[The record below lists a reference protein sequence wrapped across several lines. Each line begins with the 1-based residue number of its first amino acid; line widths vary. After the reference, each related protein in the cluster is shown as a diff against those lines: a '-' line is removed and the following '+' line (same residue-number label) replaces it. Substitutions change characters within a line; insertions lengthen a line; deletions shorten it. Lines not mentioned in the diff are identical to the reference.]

1 MVNMKIIR
9 FDTISSTNLYLKE
22 NYNDFDNLT
31 CVTALHQTNGRGRL
45 GRTWVDNNDLLFSIL
60 VKDNLNNPSDYS
72 FLITSS
78 IITVLKSLNP
88 LVKWPNDII
97 INDRKIAGIL
107 LEAVTIEKIECI
119 IIGVGINTNSKIFSD
134 DLVFKA
140 NSISNI
146 IGEEVDN
153 NKLLDNILNQ
163 FEKDYNDYINDKS
176 DYHKN
181 ILQNFYLMNK
191 EITFKIQD
199 KKFNSIVLGMNDNNE
214 LIVQIDDQIFY
225 LNSGEVT
232 LTNNYSVD

>member
-1 MVNMKIIR
+1 MKIIR

-72 FLITSS
+72 FLIASS
-78 IITVLKSLNP
+78 IITVLKPLNP

-107 LEAVTIEKIECI
+107 LEAVTIEKIDCV

>member
-1 MVNMKIIR
+1 MKIIR

>member
-1 MVNMKIIR
+1 MKIIR

-45 GRTWVDNNDLLFSIL
+45 GRTWVDDNDLLFSIL
-60 VKDNLNNPSDYS
+60 VKNNLNNPSDYS
-72 FLITSS
+72 FLIASS

-107 LEAVTIEKIECI
+107 LEAVTIEKIDCV